1 MGVEGDD
8 RGWDGWMA
16 SLTQWTWVWVNSRII
31 DGQGGLAFCSSWG
44 CKELGT
50 TEWLNWTELTF
61 VFCQHFAT
69 SVYPSCQFSLKF
81 RDKEL
86 FSILT
91 FDMLF
96 FNFLLLHSMFLILRR
111 TSLACSLSVE
121 VLSLFF
127 FFLILPDLSIIS
139 SVISSLPF
147 NFDSKNIVHCVGH
160 ITILLA

>member
-1 MGVEGDD
+1 M
-8 RGWDGWMA
+8 
-16 SLTQWTWVWVNSRII
+16 
-31 DGQGGLAFCSSWG
+31 
-44 CKELGT
+44 
-50 TEWLNWTELTF
+50 
-61 VFCQHFAT
+61 FCQHLAT

-91 FDMLF
+91 FDMFF

-121 VLSLFF
+121 VLTPPLFF
-127 FFLILPDLSIIS
+127 ILPDLSIIS
-139 SVISSLPF
+139 SIISSLPF
-147 NFDSKNIVHCVGH
+147 NFDSKNIVHCVVH